1 MKKHSIAFATSAAL
15 VAASASAESSA
26 PFMQPAPKTKHPV
39 AALDTQP
46 ITPNFADPTTEIL
59 DLEEER
65 NQRLTVPVMIEG
77 MGPYDFMIDTGS
89 QATAVTHQINEGL
102 SLTPLGTAIL
112 VGMASRRPVNVV
124 EVDSLTV
131 GSYTIE
137 DLEAPVLDRQH
148 VGADG
153 IIGLDSLQDFRVL
166 MDFREETIALEDVT
180 GAKNSHRGFEIVVRA
195 RSKLGQLLITDALV
209 EGVRATVII
218 DTGAQMSLANNA
230 LRDRIRRKRATE
242 VETTDVNGVSMMGQ
256 MALVR
261 SLKIEGLSLTNVPL
275 TFADAPAFEAL
286 GLKDKPVLSLGMQHL
301 KMFDRV
307 AIDFSRQRILFDIP
321 RDIARQMRRSRRNS
335 YSF

>member
-1 MKKHSIAFATSAAL
+1 MKAHTTAAAIGVALFATSAL
-15 VAASASAESSA
+15 AESSPA
-26 PFMQPAPKTKHPV
+26 FIQPAQKAKHPV

-59 DLEEER
+59 DLDEER
-65 NQRLTVPVMIEG
+65 NQRLTIPVMIEG
-77 MGPYDFMIDTGS
+77 AGPFDFMIDTGS

-102 SLTPLGTAIL
+102 SLTPLGTATLI
-112 VGMASRRPVNVV
+112 GMASRRPVSVV
-124 EVDSLTV
+124 EVNNLTV

-166 MDFREETIALEDVT
+166 MDFRDETIALEDVT
-180 GAKNSHRGFEIVVRA
+180 GGKASSRGFEIVVRA
-195 RSKLGQLLITDALV
+195 RSKLGQLLITDAVV

-230 LRDRIRRKRATE
+230 LRERIRRKRATE
-242 VETTDVNGVSMMGQ
+242 VQTTDVNGVSMTGQ
-256 MALVR
+256 MSVMR
-261 SLKIEGLSLTNVPL
+261 SMTIGGLSLTNVPL
-275 TFADAPAFEAL
+275 TFADAPAFDAL
-286 GLKDKPVLSLGMQHL
+286 GLRDQPVLSLGMQHL

-307 AIDFSRQRILFDIP
+307 AIDFSRQRILFDVP
-321 RDIARQMRRSRRNS
+321 RDIAREMRRARRNS